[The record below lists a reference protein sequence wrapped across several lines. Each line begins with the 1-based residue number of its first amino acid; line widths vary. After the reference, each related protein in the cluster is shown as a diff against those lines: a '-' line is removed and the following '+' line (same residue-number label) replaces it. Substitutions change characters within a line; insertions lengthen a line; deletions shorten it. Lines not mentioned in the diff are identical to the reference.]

1 MLAGIKISNYKS
13 IKELE
18 VSVGQF
24 NVLIGENGAGKSN
37 FLEVLA
43 SSSAIIANKFSN
55 EFMLS
60 RGIRV
65 VNPESLFSCFRNEVA
80 EDISIINVYDSGYG
94 CLFDIKFDKN
104 EPFAQLKSDIK
115 ILHRSLNLDSDL
127 EIVDIKDF
135 ETNFLKDKIKDL
147 AEDTYGSV
155 ENLKNIL
162 NEIKAKAS
170 KADNS
175 DLELVGNIVDYI
187 NTLGSIQKTVFEKYY
202 SKTENAK
209 DSNFIIF
216 SPELSSLRNFSTES
230 QIEPLGIN
238 GEGLFKLL
246 KIMQTH
252 EEESFKEVCQTL
264 EMFQWVEKIIVDDTS
279 YNEQK
284 VKIVDRFMGREIDH
298 RSANEGFLFVLFYA
312 VLFSSKYTPDFFAV
326 DNIDASLNP
335 KLCRV
340 LIKKL
345 IEIAKKNN
353 KQVFVTTHNPAI
365 LDGLNLNDD
374 SERLFKV
381 ERDDDGATRLKR
393 IGVEDLPKPK
403 RNGEVLKLSEAFM
416 RGLLGGLPTNF

>member
-1 MLAGIKISNYKS
+1 M
-13 IKELE
+13 
-18 VSVGQF
+18 
-24 NVLIGENGAGKSN
+24 
-37 FLEVLA
+37 
-43 SSSAIIANKFSN
+43 
-55 EFMLS
+55 
-60 RGIRV
+60 
-65 VNPESLFSCFRNEVA
+65 
-80 EDISIINVYDSGYG
+80 
-94 CLFDIKFDKN
+94 
-104 EPFAQLKSDIK
+104 
-115 ILHRSLNLDSDL
+115 NLDNDL

-135 ETNFLKDKIKDL
+135 ETNFLKDKLKNL

-155 ENLKNIL
+155 DNLKNIL
-162 NEIKAKAS
+162 HEIRAKTS
-170 KADNS
+170 EADSS

-187 NTLGSIQKTVFEKYY
+187 NTLGSIQKTIFEKYY
-202 SKTENAK
+202 SKSENAK

-264 EMFQWVEKIIVDDTS
+264 EMFQWVEKIVVDDTS

-312 VLFSSKYTPDFFAV
+312 VLFSSKYTPDFFAI

-381 ERDDDGATRLKR
+381 ERNDDGATQLKR
-393 IGVEDLPKPK
+393 IGVDDLPKPK
-403 RNGEVLKLSEAFM
+403 RNGQVLRLSEAFM